1 MKSNSTRIKFSSY
14 LIENLIRIAK
24 DRESK
29 G

>member
-1 MKSNSTRIKFSSY
+1 MKQNSTRIKFSSY
-14 LIENLIRIAK
+14 FIENLIRTAK